1 MSARP
6 ESYAPGARLSIGEVV
21 SLLRSEFNDLT
32 DSKIRFLEDRKLI
45 SPARTSGGYR
55 SFGPHD
61 IEVLRWILTRQRDQY
76 LPLSIIGE
84 RIDRGEHLADI
95 WGIGIHEAPGSSP
108 AATAEPEP
116 EAPSEFRAAGAAAA
130 TGAADAA
137 EGPQEPVPADA
148 VESATDPVST
158 APTAGPKPPWIAPD
172 AAATYSAAELSAES
186 GLTVEEIAELTDF
199 GLLVPL
205 DEADEARSLP
215 PQAEAAHAAAVQAS
229 LGLEPPA
236 PRYSSGALL
245 VARISREFATYGL
258 QARHLRVVR
267 NAAARDASMFEQGIQ
282 PILHAG
288 GASADLDAQRSL
300 GRLIALCER
309 LRSHVMGE
317 ALRRYWR

>member
-1 MSARP
+1 MSAGS
-6 ESYAPGARLSIGEVV
+6 ESDAPGARLSIGEVV

-61 IEVLRWILTRQRDQY
+61 VEVLRWILTRQRDQY

-84 RIDRGEHLADI
+84 RIGRGEHLADI

-108 AATAEPEP
+108 AATAEPEA
-116 EAPSEFRAAGAAAA
+116 EAPSEFGAAGAAAA

-148 VESATDPVST
+148 VESAADPVST

-172 AAATYSAAELSAES
+172 AAATYSAEELSAES
-186 GLTVEEIAELTDF
+186 GLSVEEIAELTDF
-199 GLLVPL
+199 GLLVHL
-205 DEADEARSLP
+205 GKADESRSLP
-215 PQAEAAHAAAVQAS
+215 PRTEAVQAS
-229 LGLEPPA
+229 LSLEPPE
-236 PRYSSGALL
+236 PRYGSGALL

-258 QARHLRVVR
+258 HARHLRVVR

>member
-1 MSARP
+1 M
-6 ESYAPGARLSIGEVV
+6 

-61 IEVLRWILTRQRDQY
+61 VEVLRWILTRQRDQY

-95 WGIGIHEAPGSSP
+95 WGIGIHEAPGSS
-108 AATAEPEP
+108 AAARAEPEP
-116 EAPSEFRAAGAAAA
+116 EVPVELGVKGAAQEPGS
-130 TGAADAA
+130 TDAA
-137 EGPQEPVPADA
+137 ESPQESALADA
-148 VESATDPVST
+148 DASTADPVST
-158 APTAGPKPPWIAPD
+158 APTASLPPPWIAPD
-172 AAATYSAAELSAES
+172 DSTSYSAEELSAES
-186 GLTVEEIAELTDF
+186 GLTVEEIAELTVF

-205 DEADEARSLP
+205 DEAGEARSLP
-215 PQAEAAHAAAVQAS
+215 PQAEAAHAEAVQAS
-229 LGLEPPA
+229 LGLEPPE
-236 PRYSSGALL
+236 PRYGSGALL

-317 ALRRYWR
+317 ALRPYWR

>member
-1 MSARP
+1 MSARS
-6 ESYAPGARLSIGEVV
+6 ESYASGARLSIGEVV
-21 SLLRSEFNDLT
+21 SLLRSEFSDLT

-95 WGIGIHEAPGSSP
+95 WGIGTHEAPRSP
-108 AATAEPEP
+108 AVAAAEAEPV
-116 EAPSEFRAAGAAAA
+116 AAAEL
-130 TGAADAA
+130 GADGDVQAPDSADTA
-137 EGPQEPVPADA
+137 EGPHEPVPADTA
-148 VESATDPVST
+148 ERAAQPVST
-158 APTAGPKPPWIAPD
+158 EPTAGSLLPWTALD
-172 AAATYSAAELSAES
+172 DQATYSAAELRAES
-186 GLTVEEIAELTDF
+186 GLTIEELAELTDF

-205 DEADEARSLP
+205 DEDDEARSSP
-215 PQAEAAHAAAVQAS
+215 PRADAAPSDPVQAS
-229 LGLEPPA
+229 LGLEPPE
-236 PRYSSGALL
+236 PRYGSGALL
-245 VARISREFATYGL
+245 VARIAREFATYGL
-258 QARHLRVVR
+258 QARHLRVLR
-267 NAAARDASMFEQGIQ
+267 NAAARDASTFEQGIQ

-288 GASADLDAQRSL
+288 DASADLDAQRSL